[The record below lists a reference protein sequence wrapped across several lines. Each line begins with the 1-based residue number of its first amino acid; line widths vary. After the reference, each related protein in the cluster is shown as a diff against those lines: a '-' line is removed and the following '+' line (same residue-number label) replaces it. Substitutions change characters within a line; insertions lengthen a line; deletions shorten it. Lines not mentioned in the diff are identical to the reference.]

1 VNLLLQVASGVSYL
15 HNFKPT
21 VIHGDLKG
29 CNILVDGN
37 GHAKIT
43 DFGLSKVI
51 EDFSD
56 VLKLPNP
63 TSFFAGSTRWL
74 APELVWAMVEDEY
87 PPITTHSDVY
97 AFGVVAMEV
106 LTGLLPFPL
115 RKNDHGV
122 TVDILA
128 GQKPSHC
135 ASMICIG
142 IPDARASG
150 LCEMMDNCWHKDP
163 TSRPSMS
170 SICQHLGRLTS

>member
-1 VNLLLQVASGVSYL
+1 MD
-15 HNFKPT
+15 K
-21 VIHGDLKG
+21 
-29 CNILVDGN
+29 N

-74 APELVWAMVEDEY
+74 APELIWAMVEDQY
-87 PPITTHSDVY
+87 PPITTRSDVY

-106 LTGLLPFPL
+106 RSTHRLIVDVLTTAYLVRSQVLTGLLPFPQ

-128 GQKPSHC
+128 DQKPSHC

-142 IPDARASG
+142 VPEAHASE
-150 LCEMMDNCWHKDP
+150 LRELMDNCWSKDP
-163 TSRPSMS
+163 ASRPSMS
-170 SICQHLGRLTS
+170 SICQYLGKFTRANCPHPP

>member
-1 VNLLLQVASGVSYL
+1 M
-15 HNFKPT
+15 
-21 VIHGDLKG
+21 
-29 CNILVDGN
+29 VDKN

-74 APELVWAMVEDEY
+74 APELIWAMVEDQY
-87 PPITTHSDVY
+87 PPITTRSDVY
-97 AFGVVAMEV
+97 AFGVVAMEVRVAHHLIVAVPTTAYRLRSQV

-128 GQKPSHC
+128 DQKPSHC

-142 IPDARASG
+142 VPDGHASE
-150 LCEMMDNCWHKDP
+150 LCEMMDNCWSKDP

-170 SICQHLGRLTS
+170 SICQYLGKFTEASSLRPP